1 MGVDLIAKNVPGS
14 WNTEIQPSVTRG
26 LELWVE
32 TNTDADHCRFNRAPG
47 KPGLVVIGAP
57 VYSAQSTRFKALSN
71 FLQSRV
77 SETPEQT
84 LFVLGKAANPIPAGS
99 SSSGDVGTVVYISNN
114 RGVNI
119 TPGTTGLGFGTSLY
133 HVAPTTLT
141 GTGSRATAGAS
152 STGQITL
159 TGETPTNW
167 AVRAVRVI
175 PGGSTGVKNLTR
187 AASNESGLT
196 TPRVLSDSRFRIG
209 STTGEHQGEVDIALA
224 IIYSVALTDD
234 EINLVY
240 EDMRAFAGRLGIIA

>member
-1 MGVDLIAKNVPGS
+1 MGVSLIAKGVPGS
-14 WNTEIQPSVTRG
+14 WNTEVQPSVTRG

-84 LFVLGKAANPIPAGS
+84 LFVLGKAVNPIPAGS

-114 RGVNI
+114 RGTNI
-119 TPGTTGLGFGTSLY
+119 TPGTTGLGFGCSLH
-133 HVAPTTLT
+133 HVAPTTMVAT
-141 GTGSRATAGAS
+141 GCRATDGAAGN
-152 STGQITL
+152 GPITL

-167 AVRAVRVI
+167 AVRMSRVI
-175 PGGSTGVKNLTR
+175 PGGSTGIKNLTR
-187 AASNESGLT
+187 NASNESGLT

-209 STTGEHQGEVDIALA
+209 SSIAEHQGEVDIALA

-234 EINLVY
+234 EINLIY